1 MSDEITAMSDARLE
15 QLAGL
20 AELPCSCNDA
30 DCGNYTSALTAV
42 ETRELL
48 AEVKR
53 ARTELA
59 KLRPEYGVRVR
70 YTSTRIREQAVSDNA
85 DDAREQATKVAQNRN
100 VVSAVPLRRSVG
112 EWEELE
118 KGDDRG

>member
-1 MSDEITAMSDARLE
+1 MSEPMSDARLE

-42 ETRELL
+42 ETLELV
-48 AEVKR
+48 AEAKR
-53 ARTELA
+53 ASAELA

-70 YTSTRIREQAVSDNA
+70 YTSTRIREEAISDNA
-85 DDAREQATKVAQNRN
+85 GDAREQAAKVAENPN
-100 VVSAVPLRRSVG
+100 VVSAVPLKRPAG
-112 EWEELE
+112 EWEEL
-118 KGDDRG
+118 GADA